1 MALSPQYS
9 WPEPDNSS
17 LVKNGA
23 QDIRAL
29 GDAIDTSVW
38 NIGYGQAGKNKF
50 INGDFL
56 INQRSFSSSTSSN
69 IFPADRWVVF
79 NAGGT
84 CTTSRQN
91 FTPGTAPVA
100 GYEGRTFVRA
110 AISGQSAA
118 GDYYQVRQL
127 IEDVTEFA
135 GQTVTLSF
143 WAKANT
149 GTPSIAANFVQN
161 FGTGGS
167 PSAATFATTAQKT
180 AITTSWVRYSM
191 TFAIASISG
200 KTLGTAENT
209 SSLELRLYLSA
220 GSTFN
225 SESSSLGVQN
235 NTFDIWGAQLEYG
248 SKMTPFQT
256 ASGGSLQG
264 ELAMCLRYYDK
275 RGGQTGTGTVIAT
288 AMSNSAGTN
297 ALFSIPISM
306 RVAPTSV
313 DTANLRL
320 SDTSSGFTVSSVTL
334 SNSTPTTA
342 VFNVATTGMTGFR
355 SCYLDSSATGNFI
368 AFSAEL

>member
-1 MALSPQYS
+1 MALSPNYG
-9 WPEPDNSS
+9 WAEPDNSS

-127 IEDVTEFA
+127 VEDVTDFA

-143 WAKANT
+143 FAKANT

-180 AITTSWVRYSM
+180 AITTSWARYSM
-191 TFAIASISG
+191 TFAIASIIG
-200 KTLGTAENT
+200 KTLGTTENT

-264 ELAMCLRYYDK
+264 ELAMCQRYYH
-275 RGGQTGTGTVIAT
+275 RTSLAAFGPLGIAATQSTTAGRVYSQYPVTMRTAPSFASGGTIALGTG
-288 AMSNSAGTN
+288 S
-297 ALFSIPISM
+297 F
-306 RVAPTSV
+306 TSV
-313 DTANLRL
+313 TGDR
-320 SDTSSGFTVSSVTL
+320 FT
-334 SNSTPTTA
+334 TTA
-342 VFNVATTGMTGFR
+342 AMLALAGSTFLLGGANFL
-355 SCYLDSSATGNFI
+355 YDSGSGTAYFE
-368 AFSAEL
+368 FSAEL